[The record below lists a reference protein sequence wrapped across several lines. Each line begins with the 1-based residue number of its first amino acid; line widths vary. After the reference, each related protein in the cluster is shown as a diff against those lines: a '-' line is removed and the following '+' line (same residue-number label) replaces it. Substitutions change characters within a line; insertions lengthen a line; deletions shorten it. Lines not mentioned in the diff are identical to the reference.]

1 MEMDTGY
8 LGTSCGIWL
17 TDGLRR
23 IKCTCH
29 DLEFWGVTGFLPYT
43 NWTHLSYRHTPIGHS
58 AKHHLL
64 PSLSQPALGT
74 ASFPDPTCWRI
85 KLFIGNKTWYFI
97 WQKALTKFFTD
108 QALYTKFIGNSNL
121 ILHLT
126 KGSYKILL
134 GLKSTRF
141 QQIPV
146 IVFVSFKFVSTAH
159 SLPGEI
165 LILELSSF

>member
-1 MEMDTGY
+1 MIWNFGVSLVFFPTPIGHIFPTGP
-8 LGTSCGIWL
+8 I
-17 TDGLRR
+17 
-23 IKCTCH
+23 
-29 DLEFWGVTGFLPYT
+29 
-43 NWTHLSYRHTPIGHS
+43 PIGHS